1 MDLALGQVFYVAF
14 QNFPTGLISFTCSNR
29 WPDTISSGQSNH
41 HLLRFNPWVGRIP
54 WRKAWQPTP
63 EFLPGESHRQRSL
76 VGYSPWGHTESG
88 TTWYAHIIRALPHL
102 SHPLTPLPGILVSEA
117 ASGRFPVKIPSQMPG
132 DTKKGSGC
140 GTFPRREGVRPL
152 STQTP
157 AWRSAAVTLPA
168 VRFATGTAQT
178 LHVASRS
185 AVPRAWH
192 PGPGGC

>member
-102 SHPLTPLPGILVSEA
+102 SHPLTPLPGILAPVS
-117 ASGRFPVKIPSQMPG
+117 
-132 DTKKGSGC
+132 
-140 GTFPRREGVRPL
+140 
-152 STQTP
+152 
-157 AWRSAAVTLPA
+157 
-168 VRFATGTAQT
+168 
-178 LHVASRS
+178 HVLASRFFITEL
-185 AVPRAWH
+185 
-192 PGPGGC
+192 PGKPKSRGLKQMEADSTRLSSLLHHSVLSYV